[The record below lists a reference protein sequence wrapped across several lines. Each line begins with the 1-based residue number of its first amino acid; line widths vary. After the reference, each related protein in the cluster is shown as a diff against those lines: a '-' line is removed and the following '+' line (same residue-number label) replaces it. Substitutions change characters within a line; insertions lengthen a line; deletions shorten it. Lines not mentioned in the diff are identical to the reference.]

1 MLWRRAQLLAAHTN
15 PKRGASMEITIDT
28 TVNAPIEE
36 VWTAWITPD
45 DIKKWNFASDDWSS
59 PDAKIDFTVG
69 GRFSYRMEAKDGS
82 IGFDFEGEFTSIK
95 ESKSI
100 EYALDD
106 DRKVS
111 IVFLETEQGIR
122 VIETFQAEDELSAEQ
137 QKQGWQS
144 ILDNFRKHVEAT
156 GN

>member
-1 MLWRRAQLLAAHTN
+1 
-15 PKRGASMEITIDT
+15 MEISIET
-28 TVNAPIEE
+28 TVKAPIEE
-36 VWTAWITPD
+36 VWSAWITPD
-45 DIKKWNFASDDWSS
+45 DIKKWNFASEDWRC
-59 PDAKIDFTVG
+59 PDARIDFTVG

-82 IGFDFEGEFTSIK
+82 MGFDFEGAFTSID
-95 ESKSI
+95 EFKSI
-100 EYALDD
+100 EYALED

-111 IVFLETEQGIR
+111 IIFLETGQGIR

-144 ILDNFRKHVEAT
+144 ILDNFKKHVEAK